1 MDENLTNDQINRPQV
16 HLRQPINIIA
26 AIRNRIFSIIFQ
38 EIILRKEVR
47 IIEELK
53 SIFFLGPATPL

>member
-1 MDENLTNDQINRPQV
+1 MDENLSNDQINRPQV

-53 SIFFLGPATPL
+53 SIFLGPATPL